1 MKAAK
6 TVAMI
11 VLAFLVCW
19 IPSIILPVLGRLRSD
34 KSWGSGF
41 LAQYSVYISSGI
53 NPIIY
58 SLRTRRFRRALKQFL
73 KDPFG
78 RSPFEEADKGVTPQR
93 EIARRKA
100 RQIRQRNRIV
110 PEPAERD
117 LTPEACV
124 SSMDRQAGST
134 TEAQGERGLS
144 VQDSGREASRPRMRN
159 HKVSPLTQK
168 QESGRDRLAW
178 AEVHHVHSGGINS

>member
-1 MKAAK
+1 MDMKAAK
-6 TVAMI
+6 TVAMT

-19 IPSIILPVLGRLRSD
+19 IPSIILPVMGRLRSD
-34 KSWGSGF
+34 QSWGAGV

-58 SLRTRRFRRALKQFL
+58 SLRTRRFRRALKQLL

-78 RSPFEEADKGVTPQR
+78 RSPFEETDKAVTPQR

-100 RQIRQRNRIV
+100 RQMNRIV
-110 PEPAERD
+110 PEHAERD

-124 SSMDRQAGST
+124 SSMNRQANNM
-134 TEAQGERGLS
+134 TEAKGERGLS
-144 VQDSGREASRPRMRN
+144 VQDGGEEASRPHMLN
-159 HKVSPLTQK
+159 QKVSPLLQK
-168 QESGRDRLAW
+168 KESGRDRFAW
-178 AEVHHVHSGGINS
+178 AGSIA